1 MQILPLESFA
11 TATRVYVR
19 GEAAEAPDA
28 LAINW
33 IAAGIA
39 TEINH
44 DETASVEP
52 AEEFAARRRGRP
64 RKG

>member
-1 MQILPLESFA
+1 MHILPLETFA

-19 GEAAEAPDA
+19 GEPADAPDA

-33 IAAGIA
+33 IAAGFA
-39 TEINH
+39 KEITH

-52 AEEFAARRRGRP
+52 ATEFAARRRGRP